1 MNNIRAYV
9 LAGAQY
15 SLDLTSIAKKHQNN
29 VGYVLRLHPG
39 DVHAIA
45 GVGFDF
51 YCTYFKE
58 QAVRWA
64 TRFPTQGYVNIFS
77 CRQTNNLLIKR
88 CDTMTEEWLDFI
100 VACRHGDSHDFDIV
114 EGPMANDTIFNYIQD
129 FMDGNISREAFWALA
144 KFKRPTHQICFH
156 TQKALDTLT
165 FEGYEIY
172 GN

>member
-1 MNNIRAYV
+1 MQEKYKMDNPLPSKDISFNGQLLFHGSLQIVRKPEIRIGKYAK
-9 LAGAQY
+9 
-15 SLDLTSIAKKHQNN
+15 DFSI
-29 VGYVLRLHPG
+29 G
-39 DVHAIA
+39 
-45 GVGFDF
+45 F

-64 TRFPTQGYVNIFS
+64 TRFPAPGYVNIFS
-77 CRQTNNLLIKR
+77 CKRTGNLLIKR
-88 CDTMTEEWLDFI
+88 FDTMTEEWLDFI